1 MNKEV
6 KRILIVLGLYALSG
20 GLFYNFQELWLASNN
35 LSTKTIGTVYS
46 LCALLSVSTI
56 FLCSNLIK
64 QDKLKKFTC
73 SLLLLKSIIIF
84 SLFLLNNSGLNI
96 LIKFLIMMDYVADVE
111 IYACIYPMITLITKN
126 DKIYA
131 SRGIIYEISYYVAIL
146 LTGFLLGKT
155 ILLVNINYNFYL
167 LLGAAAIFISFLV
180 LKNTNLEQYYKKVKQ
195 NKDNTILKK
204 LINKIKNDKISK
216 NYLLFVFM
224 GEISYYSISSLLI
237 TLLTNYLSFTP
248 SSASIIILVLGI
260 LSTIVGTLILTKLTA
275 KNDYIN
281 ISIKYLGRF
290 LTYLLAALTGSKIM
304 ILLAIIY
311 MVLTSISY
319 SHVTDAPYINR
330 FDGEYQLSF
339 CNLTEMIGY
348 FSRSIGT
355 FLCGYAIVINVR
367 YIFVIALIFVALQ
380 LYFGYKA
387 LYLRNKEKKEV
398 VSW

>member
-6 KRILIVLGLYALSG
+6 KRIFIVLGLYALSG

-46 LCALLSVSTI
+46 ICALLSVSTI

-73 SLLLLKSIIIF
+73 FLLLLKSIIIF
-84 SLFLLNNSGLNI
+84 SLFLLNNSGLNV
-96 LIKFLIMMDYVADVE
+96 LIKFLIMLDYVADVE

-131 SRGIIYEISYYVAIL
+131 ARGIIYEISYYVAIL

-155 ILLVNINYNFYL
+155 ILSIDINYNFYL
-167 LLGAAAIFISFLV
+167 LLGAAAIFLSFIV
-180 LKNTNLEQYYKKVKQ
+180 LKNTNLEQYYKKV
-195 NKDNTILKK
+195 NKNNDNTILKRLVK
-204 LINKIKNDKISK
+204 QIRNDKISK
-216 NYLLFVFM
+216 NYLLFVFT
-224 GEISYYSISSLLI
+224 GEISYYSISSLMI

-248 SSASIIILVLGI
+248 SIASNVNLALGI
-260 LSTIVGTLILTKLTA
+260 LATIIGTIILTKLTF
-275 KNDYIN
+275 KNDYMN
-281 ISIKYLGRF
+281 ISIKFVGRF
-290 LTYLLAALTGSKIM
+290 LTYLLAALTGSKLL
-304 ILLAIIY
+304 ILIAIVY
-311 MVLTSISY
+311 MVLTKVSY

-330 FDGEYQLSF
+330 FDGQYQLSF

-348 FSRSIGT
+348 FSRAIGT
-355 FLCGYAIVINVR
+355 FLCGYAIVLNVR
-367 YIFVIALIFVALQ
+367 YIFLIASIFITLQ

-398 VSW
+398 VS